1 MKFWRLQTFF
11 SQIWG
16 GGGLILLIMLI
27 INMTAFLLL
36 TTMDVGLKRLS
47 GAPELL
53 AA

>member
-1 MKFWRLQTFF
+1 MKFWRPQTFF
-11 SQIWG
+11 SQIW